1 MWAKIKLG
9 MLENVKA
16 EEGQSLVEFALA
28 GLMLMTI
35 TFGMMET
42 GRLVY
47 TASVVQAAA
56 QEGARAAIV
65 DEDVINGDVDTA
77 DATALVGIVT
87 PAIESKLAALD
98 PDQMT
103 VDRAAL
109 ESVTMAASPAA
120 ITRNTVTVDI
130 TYNYQ
135 FMIPFIGQLVSE
147 DDSIALRGQA
157 NMLVR

>member
-1 MWAKIKLG
+1 MAMRLG
-9 MLENVKA
+9 VKSLRR
-16 EEGQSLVEFALA
+16 EEGQSMVEFALV
-28 GLMLMTI
+28 GLILITI

-65 DEDVINGDVDTA
+65 DEDVINGTI
-77 DATALVGIVT
+77 DATALEALVT
-87 PAIESKLAALD
+87 PAVVSKMAALD
-98 PDQMT
+98 PSQVT
-103 VDRAAL
+103 IDRA
-109 ESVTMAASPAA
+109 EIEQVTMAASPAA
-120 ITRNTVTVDI
+120 IVRDTVAVEI

-135 FMIPFIGQLVSE
+135 FMIPMIGRLLST
-147 DDSIALRGQA
+147 DSSVPLQGKA